1 MNLIADILS
10 IIIPASDVIIFTI
23 LLKVENELLI
33 DAGALQIL

>member
-10 IIIPASDVIIFTI
+10 TIIPASGIITFTI
-23 LLKVENELLI
+23 LLKTKNELLI